1 MRLPQWVQS
10 NWVLTGVGVLFL
22 IILVAIAISLV
33 LPSDE
38 LMVPRPAQDSFEASL
53 GIAVRRS
60 MGSFLWWYRS
70 NIVLQF
76 TLIAA
81 SLLATVTAALTTSEN
96 ANLLKK
102 YSIVFT
108 AITAALATAQQTF
121 HVRENINSFISS
133 TTRLELLVYDY
144 VLRRAQLSKEGR
156 SEGSP
161 DLLELQKDITQK
173 YSAIEADRMRA
184 WASIGE
190 QTVKEDGRDSGESR
204 AEPQGQEG
212 GPKR

>member
-1 MRLPQWVQS
+1 VRLPQWVQS
-10 NWVLTGVGVLFL
+10 NWVLTGFGVLFL
-22 IILVAIAISLV
+22 IIIVAIAISLV

-38 LMVPRPAQDSFEASL
+38 LMVPHPAQDSFETSL

-96 ANLLKK
+96 ANLLK
-102 YSIVFT
+102 
-108 AITAALATAQQTF
+108 TAALATAQQTF
-121 HVRENINSFISS
+121 HVRENINSFILS

-144 VLRRAQLSKEGR
+144 VLRRAQLSKEGK

-190 QTVKEDGRDSGESR
+190 QTVKGDGSDSGESR
-204 AEPQGQEG
+204 GEPQGQEG